1 MLGGENMHYKRLK
14 ELRKK
19 EDLTQQKLA
28 DYLHVNQK
36 TYSRYERGEH
46 EMTADT
52 LATFYDTTVD
62 YLIGRTDDPTNT
74 TKK

>member
-1 MLGGENMHYKRLK
+1 MHYKRLK

-19 EDLTQQKLA
+19 HELTQQKLA

-52 LATFYDTTVD
+52 LDKLATFYDTTVD
-62 YLIGRTDDPTNT
+62 YLIGRTDDSTNT

>member
-1 MLGGENMHYKRLK
+1 MSIK
-14 ELRKK
+14 
-19 EDLTQQKLA
+19 
-28 DYLHVNQK
+28 K

-52 LATFYDTTVD
+52 LDKLATFYDTTVD

-74 TKK
+74 TKKLSSVWIISKRFIHNQLHNHDYPILI